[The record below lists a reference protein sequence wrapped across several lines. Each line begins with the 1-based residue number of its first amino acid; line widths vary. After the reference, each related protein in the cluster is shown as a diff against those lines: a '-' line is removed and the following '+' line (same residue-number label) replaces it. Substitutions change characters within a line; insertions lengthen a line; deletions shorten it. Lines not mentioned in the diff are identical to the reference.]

1 MCTVAWSKKKNH
13 FLFQPFLFLFI
24 LSFPLSHSLKLIVVP
39 GREHPWCSDQDSPA
53 TTWLETSRPHSSRL
67 VEFRPW
73 GQPSRSCS
81 NSKSPLNRFRNRN
94 QSTSHSHRTRAPT
107 SKTSARC
114 PEPRTA
120 PPCHLYT
127 HTHRHRESNRSTE
140 TPPIASHTD
149 RTPNRTGSNQTLRTC
164 HRNTHRRGR
173 ISLEIWGFFFFFFF
187 FCCGLVMVVEGVAM
201 ADGRVVVELWLVLW
215 LLLFFLVVGY
225 IILL

>member
-1 MCTVAWSKKKNH
+1 MCTVAWSKKKKS
-13 FLFQPFLFLFI
+13 FFI
-24 LSFPLSHSLKLIVVP
+24 PALSFFIHSLIPSLSFPLSHSLKLIVVP

-81 NSKSPLNRFRNRN
+81 NSKKPLNRFRNRN
-94 QSTSHSHRTRAPT
+94 RSTSHSHRTRAPT

-187 FCCGLVMVVEGVAM
+187 VV
-201 ADGRVVVELWLVLW
+201 DWWWWLRVWLWLMVEWLW
-215 LLLFFLVVGY
+215 NCGWCCDYYYFFW
-225 IILL
+225 